1 MSEDSCLQWEGKSD
15 TSNYHIAKNE
25 NHKIVIFKDIAIL
38 QVLLHKKVFLTHKQ
52 VMLLFQEELYNIN
65 NSHSL
70 VTKVIKRA

>member
-15 TSNYHIAKNE
+15 TSNYNIAK
-25 NHKIVIFKDIAIL
+25 NHKIVILKDIAIL

-65 NSHSL
+65 NSDSL